1 MEIDGGMP
9 LVLLLSLFSVL
20 TTVVSS
26 YTFRKVIVVV
36 VVLVGVDV
44 VVEKS

>member
-1 MEIDGGMP
+1 MEIDGDMP
-9 LVLLLSLFSVL
+9 LVLLLSLLSVL
-20 TTVVSS
+20 TVVSS
-26 YTFRKVIVVV
+26 FRKVIV